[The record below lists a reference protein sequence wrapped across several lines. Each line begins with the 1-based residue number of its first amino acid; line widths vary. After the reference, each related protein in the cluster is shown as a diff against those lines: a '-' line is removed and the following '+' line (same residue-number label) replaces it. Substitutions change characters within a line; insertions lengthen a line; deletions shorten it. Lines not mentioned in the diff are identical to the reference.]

1 MYISRPLWYNLV
13 MLNGF
18 YTCIDRKM
26 NSLLYRGYD
35 ENGRKVYE
43 KFKFRP
49 VMYLESKTPDTKWRA
64 LDGTPVEPMRFD
76 SMSDCR
82 QFMKTYE
89 EVDSF
94 KIYGNDRH
102 IPAFIQ
108 AEFPGEIKFDKRLID
123 ICSIDIETHYDSS
136 GFPEPDK
143 AEQSILT
150 IALKSSK
157 EDVYRI
163 WGMKAY
169 DTSRGGVRKEYRR
182 FNSEAEMLTDFIT
195 WWSDLPNTPDVITG
209 WNIRG
214 FDVPYIVNRISRVLG
229 TDTAKRLSP
238 WSSVEQKTVVV
249 KGREMMFFD
258 ISGVQQLDY
267 LELFKKF
274 GYTYGAQESYKL
286 DHIAQVVL
294 GERKL
299 DYGEHGSLIK
309 LYENDFQ
316 TYVDYNIKD
325 VELVDRFEAKLG
337 LINLV
342 FNMAY
347 LGGVNYQETLGTTA
361 IWDSIIFRRLAQKHI
376 AVPQS
381 ENSFKADYPGG
392 YVKDPVPGMYDWV
405 LSFDLNSL
413 YPNLII
419 QYNMSPE
426 TLVPHMHV
434 PGISPD
440 YVLANKGECLSPE
453 PNLAMA
459 ANGACFRRDKMGIIP
474 EIVEE
479 LYNKRVKIKRAMLD
493 AKQKLESVD
502 KGDRKTYFAV
512 ESDIARLETE
522 QMTVK
527 ILLNSLYGAMGNR
540 YFRYFNLAIAEGIT
554 LSGQLVNRWGEE
566 TLNDWLSNMLKDKKP
581 KDRII
586 AMDTDSLYVSVK
598 DIVDHFKPVN
608 PINFLDEFG
617 SKGIE
622 PILAEAFA
630 KLAKLT
636 NAFKN
641 TMVMKREAIADRAIW
656 TAKKRY
662 IMNVHDNEGVRYA
675 EPKIKMV
682 GIEAIKSS
690 TPAICRDAF
699 KQMFK
704 VIMTGDESATQRALN
719 EFRIQFGSME
729 PEEISFPRGLS
740 SIRKWANKST
750 IYTKGTP
757 LHCRGALLYN
767 RALKDAGLD
776 KKYPQIQNGER
787 IRYSYLKM
795 PNSLNENVISFPD
808 KLPKE
813 LGLHKY
819 IDYDMQF
826 QKAFIDPLVLILD
839 AIGWSP
845 EPRSSLE
852 DFFG

>member
-1 MYISRPLWYNLV
+1 
-13 MLNGF
+13 
-18 YTCIDRKM
+18 
-26 NSLLYRGYD
+26 
-35 ENGRKVYE
+35 
-43 KFKFRP
+43 
-49 VMYLESKTPDTKWRA
+49 
-64 LDGTPVEPMRFD
+64 VEPMRFD

-89 EVDSF
+89 DVDSF

-108 AEFPGEIKFDKRLID
+108 AEFPGDIKFDKRLID
-123 ICSIDIETHYDSS
+123 ICSIDIETYFDSS

-157 EDVYRI
+157 EDIYRI
-163 WGMKAY
+163 WGLKAY
-169 DTSRGGVRKEYRR
+169 DTTRGGARKEYRR
-182 FNSEAEMLTDFIT
+182 FNSEVEMLTDFIT

-214 FDVPYIVNRISRVLG
+214 FDVPYIVNRLARVLG
-229 TDTAKRLSP
+229 IDMAKRLSP
-238 WSSVEQKTVVV
+238 WGSVEQKSVVI
-249 KGREMMFFD
+249 KGREMTFFD
-258 ISGVQQLDY
+258 ISGIQQLDY

-286 DHIAQVVL
+286 DHIAFVVL

-299 DYGEHGSLIK
+299 DYGEHGSLMK

-325 VELVDRFEAKLG
+325 VELVDRFEQKLG

-376 AVPQS
+376 AVPQP
-381 ENSFKADYPGG
+381 ERSFKADYPGG
-392 YVKDPVPGMYDWV
+392 YVKDPIPGMYDWV

-426 TLVPHMHV
+426 TLVPQMHV

-440 YVLANKGECLSPE
+440 YVLANKGDCLSPE

-493 AKQKLESVD
+493 CKQKLETID
-502 KGDRKTYFAV
+502 KSDRKAYFIA

-540 YFRYFNLAIAEGIT
+540 YFRYFSLAIAEGIT

-566 TLNDWLSNMLKDKKP
+566 TLNDWLGILLKDEKP

-598 DIVDHFKPVN
+598 DVVDHFNPVD
-608 PINFLDEFG
+608 PINFLDGFG
-617 SKGIE
+617 SRGIE
-622 PILAEAFA
+622 PLLAESFA

-662 IMNVHDNEGVRYA
+662 IMNVHNNEGVQYA

-699 KQMFK
+699 KKMFK
-704 VIMTGDESATQRALN
+704 VIMTGDETAMQKQLN
-719 EFRIQFGSME
+719 EFRIEFCSLT
-729 PEEISFPRGLS
+729 PEEVSFPRGLS
-740 SIRKWANKST
+740 NVRKYANKTT
-750 IYTKGTP
+750 IYAKGTP
-757 LHCRGALLYN
+757 LHARGALLYN
-767 RALKDAGLD
+767 RSLKDHGVD
-776 KKYPQIQNGER
+776 KKYPAIQNGER
-787 IRYSYLKM
+787 IRYLYLKL

-808 KLPKE
+808 SLPKE

-819 IDYDMQF
+819 VDFNKQF
-826 QKAFIDPLVLILD
+826 EKAFIDPLVLVLN
-839 AIGWSP
+839 AIGWST
-845 EPRSSLE
+845 EPRASLE